1 MDGGQAVMTSREWVL
16 KRNCSITPT
25 ALAMVYAA
33 LCSVSLAVA
42 VLFTLR
48 GAWYI
53 LGFAVLELAAVG
65 LAFLQYGRHA
75 TDRER
80 IVLSEDTLLIE
91 LIQAEQAS
99 PHRLNPRT
107 AQVELP
113 DANRGLIV
121 VEAAGVRVEVGRF
134 LTSWR
139 RREFARELDD
149 ALRHARHAGLVVQ
162 NSN

>member
-1 MDGGQAVMTSREWVL
+1 MSREWVL
-16 KRNCSITPT
+16 KRNCSIAPRQ
-25 ALAMVYAA
+25 LAMVYAA
-33 LCSVSLAVA
+33 LCAVSLTVA

-65 LAFLQYGRHA
+65 LAFFHYGRHA

-80 IVLSEDTLLIE
+80 IVLNEDTLLIE

-99 PHRLNPRT
+99 PHRLNLR
-107 AQVELP
+107 AVKVELA
-113 DANRGLIV
+113 DARHGLIV
-121 VEAAGVRVEVGRF
+121 VEAAGVKVEIGRF

-139 RREFARELDD
+139 RREFAREL
-149 ALRHARHAGLVVQ
+149 AQAVRQARQTDLELQ

>member
-1 MDGGQAVMTSREWVL
+1 MTSREWVL
-16 KRNCSITPT
+16 KRNCSISPRQ
-25 ALAMVYAA
+25 LAMVYAI
-33 LCSVSLAVA
+33 LCMVSLTVA

-65 LAFLQYGRHA
+65 LAFLYYGRHA

-80 IVLSEDTLLIE
+80 ITLIEDTLLIE

-99 PHRLNPRT
+99 LYRLDMHTVR
-107 AQVELP
+107 VGLP
-113 DANRGLIV
+113 DAQRGLIA
-121 VEAAGVRVEVGRF
+121 VEASGMRVEVGRF
-134 LTSWR
+134 LTAWR
-139 RREFARELDD
+139 RREFVQELEQ
-149 ALRHARHAGLVVQ
+149 ALRDARLAGLALH

>member
-1 MDGGQAVMTSREWVL
+1 MSSREWVL
-16 KRNCSITPT
+16 KRNCSIAPRQ
-25 ALAMVYAA
+25 LATVYAA
-33 LCSVSLAVA
+33 LCSVSLTVA

-65 LAFLQYGRHA
+65 LAFFHYGRHA

-99 PHRLNPRT
+99 PRRLNLR
-107 AQVELP
+107 AARVELP
-113 DANRGLIV
+113 DAHRGLIV

-139 RREFARELDD
+139 RREFAGELAQ
-149 ALRHARHAGLVVQ
+149 ALRQARETGLERQ

>member
-1 MDGGQAVMTSREWVL
+1 MTGREWVL
-16 KRNCSITPT
+16 KRNCSITPRQ
-25 ALAMVYAA
+25 LAMAYAA
-33 LCSVSLAVA
+33 LSSVSLAVA
-42 VLFTLR
+42 VLFTLH

-80 IVLSEDTLLIE
+80 IVLSDDTLLIE
-91 LIQAEQAS
+91 LIAAERAS
-99 PHRLNPRT
+99 PYRLNLHAAR
-107 AQVELP
+107 VELP
-113 DANRGLIV
+113 DAQRGLIV
-121 VEAAGVRVEVGRF
+121 VEAAGTRVEIGRF

-139 RREFARELDD
+139 RREFAQELDG
-149 ALRHARHAGLVVQ
+149 ALRHARHAGLVLQ

>member
-1 MDGGQAVMTSREWVL
+1 MSSREWIL
-16 KRNCSITPT
+16 KRNCSISPRQ
-25 ALAMVYAA
+25 LAMVYAA

-65 LAFLQYGRHA
+65 LAFFHYGRHA

-91 LIQAEQAS
+91 LIEAEQTS
-99 PHRLNPRT
+99 PHRLNLHAVR
-107 AQVELP
+107 VELP
-113 DANRGLIV
+113 DAHRGLIA
-121 VEAAGVRVEVGRF
+121 VEAAGVRVEIGRF

-139 RREFARELDD
+139 RREFAGELV
-149 ALRHARHAGLVVQ
+149 HAVRQARQVQQAGPELQ

>member
-1 MDGGQAVMTSREWVL
+1 MTGREWVL
-16 KRNCSITPT
+16 KRNCSISPRQ
-25 ALAMVYAA
+25 LAMVYAA

-42 VLFTLR
+42 VLFALH

-91 LIQAEQAS
+91 LIAAECAS
-99 PHRLNPRT
+99 PYRLNLGDVRV
-107 AQVELP
+107 ALP
-113 DANRGLIV
+113 DVQRGLIV
-121 VEAAGVRVEVGRF
+121 VEAAGTRVEIGRF
-134 LTSWR
+134 LPSWR
-139 RREFARELDD
+139 RREFAQELDG
-149 ALRHARHAGLVVQ
+149 ALRHARHAGLVLP

>member
-1 MDGGQAVMTSREWVL
+1 MSSREWIL
-16 KRNCSITPT
+16 KRNCSISPRQ
-25 ALAMVYAA
+25 LAMVYAA

-65 LAFLQYGRHA
+65 LAFFHYGRHA

-80 IVLSEDTLLIE
+80 IVLNEDTLLIE

-99 PHRLNPRT
+99 PHRLTLR
-107 AQVELP
+107 AVRIALP
-113 DANRGLIV
+113 DAHRGLIV
-121 VEAAGVRVEVGRF
+121 VEAAGVKVEIGRF
-134 LTSWR
+134 LTNWR
-139 RREFARELDD
+139 RREFATEL
-149 ALRHARHAGLVVQ
+149 AQAVLQARQARPAGLA
-162 NSN
+162 

>member
-1 MDGGQAVMTSREWVL
+1 MTGREWVL
-16 KRNCSITPT
+16 KRNCSITPRQ
-25 ALAMVYAA
+25 LAMVYAA
-33 LCSVSLAVA
+33 LSSVSLAVA
-42 VLFTLR
+42 VLFTLH

-80 IVLSEDTLLIE
+80 IVLSDDTLLIE
-91 LIQAEQAS
+91 LIAAERAS
-99 PHRLNPRT
+99 PYRLNLHAAR
-107 AQVELP
+107 VELP
-113 DANRGLIV
+113 DAQRGLIV
-121 VEAAGVRVEVGRF
+121 VEAAGTRVEIGRF

-139 RREFARELDD
+139 RREFAQELDG
-149 ALRHARHAGLVVQ
+149 ALRHARHAGLVLQ

>member
-1 MDGGQAVMTSREWVL
+1 MSSREWIL
-16 KRNCSITPT
+16 KRNCSIAPRQ
-25 ALAMVYAA
+25 LAMVYAA
-33 LCSVSLAVA
+33 LCSVSLTVA

-65 LAFLQYGRHA
+65 LAFFHYGRHA

-80 IVLSEDTLLIE
+80 IVLNEDTLLIE

-99 PHRLNPRT
+99 PHRLTLRT
-107 AQVELP
+107 VRVALP
-113 DANRGLIV
+113 DAQRGLIV
-121 VEAAGVRVEVGRF
+121 VEAAGVKVEIGRF
-134 LTSWR
+134 LTTWR
-139 RREFARELDD
+139 RREFAREL
-149 ALRHARHAGLVVQ
+149 AQAVRQARQAGLAIQ

>member
-1 MDGGQAVMTSREWVL
+1 MSSREWVL
-16 KRNCSITPT
+16 KRNCSIAPRQ
-25 ALAMVYAA
+25 LAMVYAA
-33 LCSVSLAVA
+33 LCSVSLTVA

-65 LAFLQYGRHA
+65 LAFFQYGRHA

-91 LIQAEQAS
+91 LIQAERAS
-99 PHRLNPRT
+99 PHRLNPR
-107 AQVELP
+107 AARVELP
-113 DANRGLIV
+113 DARRDLIV
-121 VEAAGVRVEVGRF
+121 VEAAGVRVEIGRF
-134 LTSWR
+134 QTSWR
-139 RREFARELDD
+139 RREFAGELAQ
-149 ALRHARHAGLVVQ
+149 ALRQVRQAGLELQ

>member
-1 MDGGQAVMTSREWVL
+1 MSSREWVL
-16 KRNCSITPT
+16 KRNCSISPRQ
-25 ALAMVYAA
+25 LAMVYAA
-33 LCSVSLAVA
+33 LSSVSLAVA
-42 VLFTLR
+42 VLFTLH

-65 LAFLQYGRHA
+65 LAFFHYGRHA

-80 IVLSEDTLLIE
+80 IVLSADTLLIE

-99 PHRLNPRT
+99 PHRLNLRT
-107 AQVELP
+107 VRVQMP
-113 DANRGLIV
+113 DAHRGLIAI
-121 VEAAGVRVEVGRF
+121 EAADVRVEIGRF

-139 RREFARELDD
+139 RREFARELVQ
-149 ALRHARHAGLVVQ
+149 AIRQARQAGLELQ

>member
-1 MDGGQAVMTSREWVL
+1 MSSREWIL
-16 KRNCSITPT
+16 KRNCSISPRQ
-25 ALAMVYAA
+25 LAMVYAA
-33 LCSVSLAVA
+33 LCSVSLTVA

-65 LAFLQYGRHA
+65 LAFFHYGRHA

-80 IVLSEDTLLIE
+80 IVLNEDTLLIE

-99 PHRLNPRT
+99 PHRLNLRT
-107 AQVELP
+107 VRVELS
-113 DANRGLIV
+113 DAHRGLIA
-121 VEAAGVRVEVGRF
+121 VEAAGVTVEIGRF

-139 RREFARELDD
+139 RREFARELVQ
-149 ALRHARHAGLVVQ
+149 AIRQARQAGLELQ

>member
-1 MDGGQAVMTSREWVL
+1 MSREWIL
-16 KRNCSITPT
+16 KRNCSIAPRQ
-25 ALAMVYAA
+25 LAMVYAA
-33 LCSVSLAVA
+33 LCSVSLTVA

-65 LAFLQYGRHA
+65 LAFFHYGRHA

-91 LIQAEQAS
+91 LIQAEQSS

-107 AQVELP
+107 ARVELP
-113 DANRGLIV
+113 DAQRGLIL
-121 VEAAGVRVEVGRF
+121 VEAAGVSVEVGRF
-134 LTSWR
+134 LTTWR
-139 RREFARELDD
+139 RREFAREL
-149 ALRHARHAGLVVQ
+149 AQAVRQARQAGLAIQ

>member
-1 MDGGQAVMTSREWVL
+1 MTGREWVL
-16 KRNCSITPT
+16 KRNCSITPRQ
-25 ALAMVYAA
+25 LAMVYAA
-33 LCSVSLAVA
+33 LSSVSLAVA
-42 VLFTLR
+42 VLFTLH

-80 IVLSEDTLLIE
+80 IVLSDDTLLIE
-91 LIQAEQAS
+91 LIAAERAS
-99 PHRLNPRT
+99 PYRLNLR
-107 AQVELP
+107 AVRVELP
-113 DANRGLIV
+113 DAQRGLIV
-121 VEAAGVRVEVGRF
+121 VEAAGTRVEIGRF

-139 RREFARELDD
+139 RREFAQELDG
-149 ALRHARHAGLVVQ
+149 ALRHARHAGLVLQ

>member
-1 MDGGQAVMTSREWVL
+1 MTSREWVL
-16 KRNCSITPT
+16 KRNCSISPRQ
-25 ALAMVYAA
+25 LAMVYAI
-33 LCSVSLAVA
+33 LCSVSLTIAV
-42 VLFTLR
+42 VFTLR

-80 IVLSEDTLLIE
+80 IALLEDTLLIE

-99 PHRLNPRT
+99 LYRLDPRAT
-107 AQVELP
+107 RVGLP
-113 DANRGLIV
+113 DAQHGLIT
-121 VEAAGVRVEVGRF
+121 VEAPGMRVEVGRF
-134 LTSWR
+134 LTAWR
-139 RREFARELDD
+139 RREFAQELEH
-149 ALRHARHAGLVVQ
+149 ALRDARLAGLVLQ

>member
-1 MDGGQAVMTSREWVL
+1 MSSREWIL
-16 KRNCSITPT
+16 KRNCSITPRQ
-25 ALAMVYAA
+25 LAMVYLA
-33 LCSVSLAVA
+33 LCSVSLTVA

-65 LAFLQYGRHA
+65 LAFFHYGRHA

-91 LIQAEQAS
+91 LIEAEQAS
-99 PHRLNPRT
+99 PHRLNLRT
-107 AQVELP
+107 ARVGLP
-113 DANRGLIV
+113 ESHRGLIV
-121 VEAAGVRVEVGRF
+121 VEAAGTRVEIGRF
-134 LTSWR
+134 LTNWR
-139 RREFARELDD
+139 RREFAREL
-149 ALRHARHAGLVVQ
+149 ALAIRHARQAGLELQ

>member
-1 MDGGQAVMTSREWVL
+1 MSSREWIL
-16 KRNCSITPT
+16 KRNCSIAPRQ
-25 ALAMVYAA
+25 LAMVYAG
-33 LCSVSLAVA
+33 LCSVSLTVA

-65 LAFLQYGRHA
+65 LAFFHYGRHA

-91 LIQAEQAS
+91 LVRAEQAS
-99 PHRLNPRT
+99 PHRLDPHAAR
-107 AQVELP
+107 VDLP
-113 DANRGLIV
+113 DGHRGLIV

-139 RREFARELDD
+139 RREFAREL
-149 ALRHARHAGLVVQ
+149 AQAIRQAQRVGLELQ

>member
-1 MDGGQAVMTSREWVL
+1 MSSREWIL
-16 KRNCSITPT
+16 KRNCSISPRQ
-25 ALAMVYAA
+25 LAMVYAA

-80 IVLSEDTLLIE
+80 IVLNDDTLLIE
-91 LIQAEQAS
+91 LIAAERAS
-99 PHRLNPRT
+99 PYRLNLHAAR
-107 AQVELP
+107 VGLP
-113 DANRGLIV
+113 DAQRGLIV
-121 VEAAGVRVEVGRF
+121 VEAAGTRVEIGRF

-139 RREFARELDD
+139 RREFAQELDS
-149 ALRHARHAGLVVQ
+149 ALRHARHAGLV
-162 NSN
+162 

>member
-1 MDGGQAVMTSREWVL
+1 MSSREWVL
-16 KRNCSITPT
+16 KRNCSIAPRQ
-25 ALAMVYAA
+25 LAMVYAA
-33 LCSVSLAVA
+33 LCSVSLTIA

-65 LAFLQYGRHA
+65 LAFFHYGRHA

-80 IVLSEDTLLIE
+80 IVLTEDTLLIE

-99 PHRLNPRT
+99 PHRLNLR
-107 AQVELP
+107 ALRVEP
-113 DANRGLIV
+113 PESHRSLIA
-121 VEAAGVRVEVGRF
+121 VEAAGVRVEIGRF
-134 LTSWR
+134 LSCWR
-139 RREFARELDD
+139 RREFASEL
-149 ALRHARHAGLVVQ
+149 ARAVRQARLAGLELQ

>member
-1 MDGGQAVMTSREWVL
+1 MSSREWIL
-16 KRNCSITPT
+16 KRNCSIAPRQ
-25 ALAMVYAA
+25 LAMVYAA
-33 LCSVSLAVA
+33 LCSVSLTVA
-42 VLFTLR
+42 VFFTLR

-65 LAFLQYGRHA
+65 LAFFHYGRHA

-121 VEAAGVRVEVGRF
+121 VEAAGVRVEIGRF

-139 RREFARELDD
+139 RREFAREL
-149 ALRHARHAGLVVQ
+149 AQAIRQVRRAGLELQ

>member
-1 MDGGQAVMTSREWVL
+1 MSSREWVL
-16 KRNCSITPT
+16 KRNCSISPRQ
-25 ALAMVYAA
+25 LAMVYAA
-33 LCSVSLAVA
+33 LCSVSLTVA

-65 LAFLQYGRHA
+65 LAFFHYGRHA

-80 IVLSEDTLLIE
+80 IVLNEDTLLIE

-99 PHRLNPRT
+99 PHRLNLCAAR
-107 AQVELP
+107 VELP
-113 DANRGLIV
+113 DAQRGLIL
-121 VEAAGVRVEVGRF
+121 VEAAGVSVEIGRF

-139 RREFARELDD
+139 RREFAREL
-149 ALRHARHAGLVVQ
+149 AQAIRQVRQAGLELQ

>member
-1 MDGGQAVMTSREWVL
+1 MSSSREWVL
-16 KRNCSITPT
+16 KRNCSIAPRQ
-25 ALAMVYAA
+25 LAMVYAA
-33 LCSVSLAVA
+33 LCSVSLTVA
-42 VLFTLR
+42 VWFTLR

-65 LAFLQYGRHA
+65 LAFFHYGRHA

-99 PHRLNPRT
+99 PHRLNLRAT
-107 AQVELP
+107 RVELP
-113 DANRGLIV
+113 DTQRGLIV
-121 VEAAGVRVEVGRF
+121 VEAAGVSVEIGRF

-139 RREFARELDD
+139 RREFAMEL
-149 ALRHARHAGLVVQ
+149 AHAVRQARLAGLELK

>member
-1 MDGGQAVMTSREWVL
+1 MDGGQAVMTGREWIL
-16 KRNCSITPT
+16 KRNCSITPM

-80 IVLSEDTLLIE
+80 IVLSDDTLLIE
-91 LIQAEQAS
+91 LIQAERAS
-99 PHRLNPRT
+99 PYRLDLR
-107 AQVELP
+107 AARVDLP
-113 DANRGLIV
+113 DAQRGLIV
-121 VEAAGVRVEVGRF
+121 VAAPGVRVEVGRF

-149 ALRHARHAGLVVQ
+149 ALRHARHAGLV
-162 NSN
+162 

>member
-1 MDGGQAVMTSREWVL
+1 MSSREWIL
-16 KRNCSITPT
+16 KRNCSISPRQ
-25 ALAMVYAA
+25 LAMVYAA

-65 LAFLQYGRHA
+65 LAFFHYGRHA

-91 LIQAEQAS
+91 LIEAEQTS
-99 PHRLNPRT
+99 PHRLNLHAVR
-107 AQVELP
+107 VELP
-113 DANRGLIV
+113 DAHRGLIA
-121 VEAAGVRVEVGRF
+121 VEAAGVRVEIGRF

-139 RREFARELDD
+139 RREFAGELV
-149 ALRHARHAGLVVQ
+149 HAVRQARQAQQAGPELQ

>member
-1 MDGGQAVMTSREWVL
+1 MSSREWVL
-16 KRNCSITPT
+16 KRNCSITPRQ
-25 ALAMVYAA
+25 LAAVYGG
-33 LCSVSLAVA
+33 LCSVSLTVA

-65 LAFLQYGRHA
+65 LAFFHYGRHA

-80 IVLSEDTLLIE
+80 IVLNEDTLLIE

-113 DANRGLIV
+113 DADRGLIV
-121 VEAAGVRVEVGRF
+121 VEAAGVRVEIGRF
-134 LTSWR
+134 LTGWR
-139 RREFARELDD
+139 RREFAREL
-149 ALRHARHAGLVVQ
+149 AQAIRQVRRAGLEVQ

>member
-1 MDGGQAVMTSREWVL
+1 MSSREWVL
-16 KRNCSITPT
+16 KRNCSISPRQ
-25 ALAMVYAA
+25 LAMVYAA
-33 LCSVSLAVA
+33 LCLVSLTIA

-65 LAFLQYGRHA
+65 LAFFHYGRHA

-80 IVLSEDTLLIE
+80 IVLNEDTLLIE

-99 PHRLNPRT
+99 QHRLNLRT
-107 AQVELP
+107 VRVELP
-113 DANRGLIV
+113 DAHRGLIA
-121 VEAAGVRVEVGRF
+121 VEAAGVRVEIGRF

-139 RREFARELDD
+139 RREFARELVQ
-149 ALRHARHAGLVVQ
+149 ALRQARQAGLELQ

>member
-1 MDGGQAVMTSREWVL
+1 MSREWIL
-16 KRNCSITPT
+16 KRNCSIAPRQ
-25 ALAMVYAA
+25 LAMVYAA
-33 LCSVSLAVA
+33 LCAVSLTVA

-65 LAFLQYGRHA
+65 LAFFHYGRHA

-91 LIQAEQAS
+91 LIQAEQVS
-99 PHRLNPRT
+99 PYRLNPR
-107 AQVELP
+107 AARVGLP
-113 DANRGLIV
+113 ASHRGLIV
-121 VEAAGVRVEVGRF
+121 LEAADVKVEIGRF
-134 LTSWR
+134 VTSWR
-139 RREFARELDD
+139 RREFAREL
-149 ALRHARHAGLVVQ
+149 AQAIRQVRQAGLELQ

>member
-1 MDGGQAVMTSREWVL
+1 MSREWIL
-16 KRNCSITPT
+16 KRNCSIAPRQ
-25 ALAMVYAA
+25 LAMVYAA
-33 LCSVSLAVA
+33 LCAVSLTVA

-65 LAFLQYGRHA
+65 LAFFHYGRHA

-91 LIQAEQAS
+91 LIQAEQVS
-99 PHRLNPRT
+99 PYRLNPR
-107 AQVELP
+107 AARVELP
-113 DANRGLIV
+113 VSHRSLIV
-121 VEAAGVRVEVGRF
+121 VEAAGAKVEIGRF
-134 LTSWR
+134 VTSWR
-139 RREFARELDD
+139 RREFAREL
-149 ALRHARHAGLVVQ
+149 AQAVKQVRQAGLEIQ

>member
-1 MDGGQAVMTSREWVL
+1 MTGREWVL
-16 KRNCSITPT
+16 KRNCSITPRQ
-25 ALAMVYAA
+25 LATVYAA
-33 LCSVSLAVA
+33 LSSVSLAVA
-42 VLFTLR
+42 VLFTLH

-80 IVLSEDTLLIE
+80 IVLSDDTLLIE
-91 LIQAEQAS
+91 LIAAERAS
-99 PHRLNPRT
+99 PYRLSLHAAR
-107 AQVELP
+107 VELR
-113 DANRGLIV
+113 DAQRGLIV
-121 VEAAGVRVEVGRF
+121 VEAAGTKVEIGRF

-139 RREFARELDD
+139 RREFAQELDR
-149 ALRHARHAGLVVQ
+149 ALRHARQAELVLQ